1 VRYRRH
7 RAPGA
12 LVPDGDAGARCDA
25 PPSPVPA
32 DPRTHWMCVELYEPR
47 VAKKLSAENL
57 VASIAGLLLQDH
69 GIITAQG

>member
-1 VRYRRH
+1 
-7 RAPGA
+7 
-12 LVPDGDAGARCDA
+12 
-25 PPSPVPA
+25 
-32 DPRTHWMCVELYEPR
+32 MCVELYEPR